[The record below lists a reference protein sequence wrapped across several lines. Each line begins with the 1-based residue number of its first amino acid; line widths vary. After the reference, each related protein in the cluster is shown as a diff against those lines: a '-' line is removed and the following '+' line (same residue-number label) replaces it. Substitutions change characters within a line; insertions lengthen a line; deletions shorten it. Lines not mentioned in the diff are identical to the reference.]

1 MESKDQILQRMKSA
15 GYTIINE
22 YDDAPGE
29 HFPEHNHRGEQLIVV
44 LRGSI
49 EVNMEGKHHELKE
62 GDKLVFPAEMMHD
75 ATVGPEGCLY
85 LDGEK
90 PTEDG

>member
-1 MESKDQILQRMKSA
+1 MEQQRQQILLRMKDE
-15 GYTIINE
+15 GYTIIHE

-29 HFPEHNHRGEQLIVV
+29 HFPEHNHPGEQLIVI

-49 EVNMEGKHHELKE
+49 DVTMAGKRYLLHA
-62 GDKLVFPAEMMHD
+62 GDELVFPAKMLHE
-75 ATVGPEGCLY
+75 ATIGSEGCLY

-90 PTEDG
+90 PE